1 MKFKQNQGLEGV
13 KRWSRQLAEHIGEAS
28 EEDWVKGK
36 RNKWPK
42 GQEGRVDLRGSLT
55 CYG

>member
-1 MKFKQNQGLEGV
+1 VKFKQNQGLEGV